1 MRYVIALAE
10 EISSAFENGILDNR
24 PIQNM
29 PGLIDPFPCLFKG
42 EDFFV
47 MEVDTFYIL
56 KSGTDKAITGYVCS
70 RTSPEDFTQVSLTS
84 VAVLQRLK
92 DCGFNLPEYET
103 AESLAEKLIDPG
115 YCACKGDCT
124 KCENKKQVNDS
135 ELKEFFERIILVI
148 MGESTHKPLTKEQ
161 KELLH
166 LIITIMPTNWQTAWN
181 NRVKSLAAALTLP
194 AEDMD

>member
-148 MGESTHKPLTKEQ
+148 MGESAHKPLTKEQ

-194 AEDMD
+194 TEDMD

>member
-1 MRYVIALAE
+1 MKYVIVLLDEVA
-10 EISSAFENGILDNR
+10 SAFETGMLDSR

-29 PGLIDPFPCLFKG
+29 PGLIDPHPCLFKG

-47 MEVDTFYIL
+47 LEVDTFYKL
-56 KSGTDKAITGYVCS
+56 TSKTARTITGYVCS

-84 VAVLQRLK
+84 AAVLEQLK
-92 DCGFNLPEYET
+92 ACGFKLPEYET

-124 KCENKKQVNDS
+124 KCENKKKVNDS
-135 ELKEFFERIILVI
+135 ELKEFIDNIILIV
-148 MGESTHKPLTKEQ
+148 MGESKHKPLTKEQ

-166 LIITIMPTNWQTAWN
+166 VIITTMPISWQTAWN
-181 NRVKSLAAALTLP
+181 NRVKGLAAALTLP

>member
-47 MEVDTFYIL
+47 MEVDTFYNL
-56 KSGTDKAITGYVCS
+56 KSRTDRAITGYVCS

-194 AEDMD
+194 AEGMD

>member
-47 MEVDTFYIL
+47 MEVDTFYNL
-56 KSGTDKAITGYVCS
+56 KSRTDRAITGYVCS

-148 MGESTHKPLTKEQ
+148 MGESAHKPLTKEQ

-181 NRVKSLAAALTLP
+181 NRVKSLAAALTIATEL
-194 AEDMD
+194 D

>member
-1 MRYVIALAE
+1 MKYVIVLLE
-10 EISSAFENGILDNR
+10 EIASAFETGVLDNR

-29 PGLIDPFPCLFKG
+29 PGLIDPHPCLFKN

-47 MEVDTFYIL
+47 LEIDTFYNL
-56 KSGTDKAITGYVCS
+56 KSRADKAITGYVCS
-70 RTSPEDFTQVSLTS
+70 RTSPEDFTQVSFTS
-84 VAVLQRLK
+84 VEMLNRLK
-92 DCGFNLPEYET
+92 DCGFNLPDYET

-124 KCENKKQVNDS
+124 KCENKKKVSDS
-135 ELKEFFERIILVI
+135 ELKEFIDNLILVV
-148 MGESTHKPLTKEQ
+148 MGESRHKPLTKEQ

-166 LIITIMPTNWQTAWN
+166 IVITIMPTNWRSSWN
-181 NRVKSLAAALTLP
+181 NRVKGLASALTLP

>member
-1 MRYVIALAE
+1 MRYVIVLAE

-148 MGESTHKPLTKEQ
+148 MGESAHKPLTKEQ

-181 NRVKSLAAALTLP
+181 NRVKSLAASLTLP

>member
-1 MRYVIALAE
+1 MRYVIALTE

-47 MEVDTFYIL
+47 MEIDTFYNL
-56 KSGTDKAITGYVCS
+56 KSRTDEMITGYVPA
-70 RTSPEDFTQVSLTS
+70 RTSPQDFTQVSLTP
-84 VAVLQRLK
+84 VAMLQRLK
-92 DCGFNLPEYET
+92 DCGFELPEYET

-115 YCACKGDCT
+115 YCACKGDCNN
-124 KCENKKQVNDS
+124 CENKKKVNDD
-135 ELKEFFERIILVI
+135 ELRQFFDNIILII
-148 MGESTHKPLTKEQ
+148 MGESRPRPLTKEQ

-166 LIITIMPTNWQTAWN
+166 LIITVMPTNWQTVWN
-181 NRVKSLAAALTLP
+181 NRVKGLAAALTIE
-194 AEDMD
+194 AQD

>member
-148 MGESTHKPLTKEQ
+148 MGESAHKPLTKEQ

>member
-148 MGESTHKPLTKEQ
+148 MGESAHKPLTKEQ

-181 NRVKSLAAALTLP
+181 NRVKSLAASLTLP

>member
-1 MRYVIALAE
+1 MRYVIVLAE

-148 MGESTHKPLTKEQ
+148 MGESAHKPLTKEQ

>member
-1 MRYVIALAE
+1 MKYVIVLLD
-10 EISSAFENGILDNR
+10 EIADAFETGMLDSR

-29 PGLIDPFPCLFKG
+29 PGLIDPHPCLFKG
-42 EDFFV
+42 EPFFV
-47 MEVDTFYIL
+47 LEVDTFYNL
-56 KSGTDKAITGYVCS
+56 KSRTDRAITGYVCS

-84 VAVLQRLK
+84 AAVLQRLK

-124 KCENKKQVNDS
+124 KCENKKKVNDS
-135 ELKEFFERIILVI
+135 ELKEFFDNIILVV
-148 MGESTHKPLTKEQ
+148 MGESKHKPLTKEQ

-181 NRVKSLAAALTLP
+181 NRVKGLAAALTLP
-194 AEDMD
+194 TEDMD

>member
-56 KSGTDKAITGYVCS
+56 TSQTDRAITGYVCS
-70 RTSPEDFTQVSLTS
+70 RTSPADFTQVSLTS
-84 VAVLQRLK
+84 VSMLQRLK

-124 KCENKKQVNDS
+124 NCENKKQVNDS
-135 ELKEFFERIILVI
+135 ELRAFIDNIILVI
-148 MGESTHKPLTKEQ
+148 MGESGHKPLTKEQ

-166 LIITIMPTNWQTAWN
+166 LIITVMPTNWQTVWN
-181 NRVKSLAAALTLP
+181 NRVKGLAAVLTIATEL
-194 AEDMD
+194 D